1 MTNKE
6 KQLYVWSYI
15 DTQLSIAD
23 YQCGLASDAID
34 MVKEM
39 AKDVELAS
47 SVIEKYEEL
56 MAEIHELYENVS
68 TLREQCELEQFAKE
82 EA

>member
-15 DTQLSIAD
+15 DTQLSIVD

-39 AKDVELAS
+39 ANDVELAS
-47 SVIEKYEEL
+47 SVIESYEEL
-56 MAEIHELYENVS
+56 AAQIHELYEKVS
-68 TLREQCELEQFAKE
+68 TLRDYHELE

>member
-15 DTQLSIAD
+15 DRQLSIAD

-39 AKDVELAS
+39 AKDVDFAS
-47 SVIEKYEEL
+47 SIIESYEEL
-56 MAEIHELYENVS
+56 TAQIHELYETVS
-68 TLREQCELEQFAKE
+68 TLRERCEKE

>member
-6 KQLYVWSYI
+6 KQFVWAYI
-15 DTQLSIAD
+15 ATQLSIAD

-34 MVKEM
+34 MIKEM
-39 AKDVELAS
+39 TNDVELAP
-47 SVIEKYEEL
+47 SVIESYEEL
-56 MAEIHELYENVS
+56 TAQIHELYEKAS
-68 TLREQCELEQFAKE
+68 TLRDYHELE

>member
-6 KQLYVWSYI
+6 KQLYVWSHI

-39 AKDVELAS
+39 AKDVDFAS
-47 SVIEKYEEL
+47 SIIESYEEL
-56 MAEIHELYENVS
+56 TAQIHELYETVS
-68 TLREQCELEQFAKE
+68 TLRKRCEE

>member
-6 KQLYVWSYI
+6 KQLYVWAYI

-23 YQCGLASDAID
+23 YQCGLASDAFYMI
-34 MVKEM
+34 KEM
-39 AKDVELAS
+39 ANDVELAP
-47 SVIEKYEEL
+47 SVIESYEEL
-56 MAEIHELYENVS
+56 AAQIHELYEKVS
-68 TLREQCELEQFAKE
+68 ALRDYHELE

>member
-23 YQCGLASDAID
+23 YQCGLASDAFYMIE
-34 MVKEM
+34 EM
-39 AKDVELAS
+39 AKDVEFAL

-56 MAEIHELYENVS
+56 TAEIHELYEKVS
-68 TLREQCELEQFAKE
+68 KLREQHEME